1 VSSRHGIRN
10 GETQR
15 VGLEPVLTIDELAA
29 LAKVSRRTIERAI
42 ADRRLRVVHLSP
54 RSVRIPQQAA
64 AAYLAGVDEAVD
76 SGGGNVHAFSPTD
89 QGGDRDC

>member
-1 VSSRHGIRN
+1 MTDSVLPL
-10 GETQR
+10 TQR

-42 ADRRLRVVHLSP
+42 ADGRLRVVHLSP
-54 RSVRIPQQAA
+54 RAVRITQQAA
-64 AAYLAGVDEAVD
+64 AAYLAGVDETVD
-76 SGGGNVHAFSPTD
+76 SGGGTVHAFSPLD